1 MELILTIK
9 NNMVILDFF
18 YYKLY
23 RAILHLRKD
32 GAELSA
38 FLYLSSYLAAIILSI
53 MALVKPCIN
62 SSFQEYFDLHN
73 LAVWM
78 TVWIVPGILLSFR
91 YYRRVTIKKIELRFN
106 AMAKQMQKTI
116 NIIIISA
123 MVIIPIL
130 VFVILRNSK
139 F

>member
-1 MELILTIK
+1 MEVVLTIK
-9 NNMVILDFF
+9 NNMIILDFF

-38 FLYLSSYLAAIILSI
+38 FLYLSSYLAALALSI
-53 MALVKPCIN
+53 TALVKPHVN
-62 SSFQEYFDLHN
+62 SYYQEYLDINDLTI
-73 LAVWM
+73 WM
-78 TVWIVPGILLSFR
+78 TVCIVPGILLSFR
-91 YYRRVTIKKIELRFN
+91 YYRRITISQIELRYR
-106 AMAKQMQKTI
+106 AMTKQKQKI
-116 NIIIISA
+116 ANIILVSS
-123 MVIIPIL
+123 MLIIPIL

>member
-38 FLYLSSYLAAIILSI
+38 FLYLSSYLAALALSI
-53 MALVKPCIN
+53 TALVKPHVN
-62 SSFQEYFDLHN
+62 SYYQEYLDINDLTI
-73 LAVWM
+73 WM
-78 TVWIVPGILLSFR
+78 TVCIVPGILLSFR

>member
-1 MELILTIK
+1 MI
-9 NNMVILDFF
+9 ILDFF

-38 FLYLSSYLAAIILSI
+38 FLYLCSYLAALALSI
-53 MALVKPCIN
+53 TALVKPHVN
-62 SSFQEYFDLHN
+62 SYYQEYLDINDLTI
-73 LAVWM
+73 WM
-78 TVWIVPGILLSFR
+78 TVCIVPGILLSFR
-91 YYRRVTIKKIELRFN
+91 YYRRITISQIELRYR
-106 AMAKQMQKTI
+106 AMTKQKQKI
-116 NIIIISA
+116 ANIILVSS
-123 MVIIPIL
+123 MLIIPIL